1 MISDPAHKQLEFDD
15 TRMLEYPAM
24 RKIISVTAPW
34 IERSLG
40 LLFIVSAASK
50 AVDMTAFA
58 MQVSYYGVVTLPA
71 LVRLAA
77 VFTVW
82 LETVL
87 GVALLVGWRLRG
99 WTLRAVFAL
108 LVVFTGLILYAWAF
122 KGLQECGCFGR
133 YLQMSPGVS
142 VIKNVVMMALV
153 AAAWFGFRKREP
165 SSVTEEMSLYKKYS
179 APVMAVLCVAVVFG
193 ALAYGQRNQT
203 STPATPTGPYD
214 KGRPYAQFRFELD
227 GGLWDLG
234 EDEYFV
240 VLLSDTCEH
249 CEEVMFEL
257 NDLPLRVPNTPPVV
271 SLFLGEE
278 ETLEELVEL
287 VEPEYPT
294 FLIDEL
300 VFVHLLFLGDGKA
313 PPRFVHVRD
322 GKEVHSWNEELPEDD
337 ELMKAFLESND
348 ASSS

>member
-1 MISDPAHKQLEFDD
+1 MIKYS
-15 TRMLEYPAM
+15 AM
-24 RKIISVTAPW
+24 KKTFTVAAPW

-87 GVALLVGWRLRG
+87 GVALLVGWRARG

-108 LVVFTGLILYAWAF
+108 LVGFTGLILYAWAF
-122 KGLQECGCFGR
+122 KGLQECGCLGKW
-133 YLQMSPGVS
+133 LQMSPGVS
-142 VIKNVVMMALV
+142 ILKNVVMMALV
-153 AAAWFGFRKREP
+153 AVAWFGFKKREP
-165 SSVTEEMSLYKKYS
+165 GSVTGEMSLYRKY
-179 APVMAVLCVAVVFG
+179 AGPVMAVLSVAFVIV

-203 STPATPTGPYD
+203 SAPTPPTGPYD
-214 KGRPYAQFRFELD
+214 KDRPYAQFRFESD
-227 GGLWDLG
+227 GEPWDLG
-234 EDEYFV
+234 DGEYFV

-249 CEEVMFEL
+249 CEEIMFEL
-257 NDLPLRVPNTPPVV
+257 NDLPVRVPDTPPVV
-271 SLFLGEE
+271 SLFLGDE
-278 ETLEELVEL
+278 ETLEELLEL

-294 FLIDEL
+294 FIIDPL
-300 VFVHLLFLGDGKA
+300 AFVHLLILGDADA
-313 PPRFVHVRD
+313 PPCFVHVRD
-322 GKEVHSWNEELPEDD
+322 GKAVHYWEEELPEDD
-337 ELMKAFLESND
+337 ELIEAFLESND
-348 ASSS
+348 ASYSAN

>member
-1 MISDPAHKQLEFDD
+1 MK
-15 TRMLEYPAM
+15 
-24 RKIISVTAPW
+24 KILIAAAPW

-40 LLFIVSAASK
+40 LLFIVSAALK
-50 AVDMTAFA
+50 AMDIKAFA
-58 MQVSYYGVVTLPA
+58 MQVSYYGVVTEPV

-108 LVVFTGLILYAWAF
+108 LVGFTGLILYAWAF
-122 KGLQECGCFGR
+122 KGLEECYCFGK
-133 YLQMSPGVS
+133 YLEMSPEVS
-142 VIKNVVMMALV
+142 VLKNVVMMALV
-153 AAAWFGFRKREP
+153 AAAWCGYRKREAGP
-165 SSVTEEMSLYKKYS
+165 VADEMTIYKKY
-179 APVMAVLCVAVVFG
+179 AGPAMAVLSVACVIA
-193 ALAYGQRNQT
+193 ALAWGA
-203 STPATPTGPYD
+203 ATERYD
-214 KGRPYAQFRFELD
+214 KNRPYSQFRLESDGEL
-227 GGLWDLG
+227 WNLG
-234 EDEYFV
+234 EGEYFV
-240 VLLSDTCEH
+240 VLLSDSCEH
-249 CEEVMFEL
+249 CEEIMFEL
-257 NDLPLRVPNTPPVV
+257 DDLPSRVPNTPPVV

-300 VFVHLLFLGDGKA
+300 VFVHLLLLGDAKA

-322 GKEVHSWNEELPEDD
+322 GKEVQYWNEELPEDD
-337 ELMKAFLESND
+337 ELIEAFLESSD
-348 ASSS
+348 ASSSSN